1 MEGVET
7 GYTYGA
13 EASNRPAVSDTCFF
27 LLPMSSKQ
35 RVGNPGKNKA
45 QRGKPSAS
53 GATETHGLTE
63 LALRACMVA
72 SDAAFN
78 FRDFLVNSSHMA
90 FLAVRD
96 CEKELDRI
104 EQEMD
109 EELPAAITQVSELEA
124 RELLA
129 CLRFSNELERIG
141 DLLWWVSQRVQNL
154 PTRMPKPDAQQ
165 LIEMIIIL
173 EKMLES
179 VREGFTQR
187 ALEPASYVLRADRE
201 IDEVY
206 RALFRRHV
214 ANSGQK
220 KMQHSADVLLM
231 AQSLERAG
239 DHATNL
245 AEELFRLI
253 EGRSLRHIP
262 KKRVRD

>member
-1 MEGVET
+1 MPREQRSGNS
-7 GYTYGA
+7 GKQKPQRLKA
-13 EASNRPAVSDTCFF
+13 KAPH
-27 LLPMSSKQ
+27 SS
-35 RVGNPGKNKA
+35 
-45 QRGKPSAS
+45 
-53 GATETHGLTE
+53 ETHELTE
-63 LALRACMVA
+63 LALRACLVA
-72 SDAAFN
+72 NDAAFN
-78 FRDFLVNSSHMA
+78 FRDFLANASHMA

-141 DLLWWVSQRVQNL
+141 DLLWWVAQRAQSL
-154 PTRMPKPDAQQ
+154 PVRIPKADAQE
-165 LIEMIIIL
+165 LMEMTGIL
-173 EKMLES
+173 EKMLQS

-187 ALEPASYVLRADRE
+187 ELEPASYVLRADRE
-201 IDEVY
+201 IDRVY

-214 ANSGQK
+214 TNSGEK
-220 KMQHSADVLLM
+220 NMQHSADVLLM

-253 EGRSLRHIP
+253 EGRSLRHSP
-262 KKRVRD
+262 KRHMKD